1 MVGGRVR
8 AQLGRIV
15 ARPQVVGALGRGQV
29 LPLGQRAPPRVA
41 FDAAVRTG
49 SARRAYQV
57 VDVGVLA
64 ARVLDEAVARVAGV
78 PRVDGGRAVARLAV
92 MAAQRRHGHERL
104 RQVLGAQ
111 VAGGRVAVEED
122 HLVVLGGELRVPRD
136 VLDRRAADLARPLRG
151 FRRAVVGA
159 QDVVA
164 VVLVSRRV
172 LRHGL
177 GREAHRALVH
187 EVPVDDVAALLVQ
200 ADHLVDHGQQKRRIG
215 ARPHADPARAQL
227 RGGHVVAGAHVHE
240 PGAGFLGVVQPVHA
254 GVLRPGGVAAVQH
267 DGVGV
272 RQVVLVG
279 AHHDIGVVA
288 PGVQAQRLGL
298 ECPAA
303 ERLGLGVV
311 YRAAD
316 DGEHGRAGRP
326 APAVADDGVLAVFG
340 VDALQL
346 VRDVV
351 ERLFP
356 ADALPLVLAAQLAVG
371 VLGAA
376 RLPALA
382 LHGVLD
388 AVGVV
393 HLLAQ
398 GPPAQAAA
406 LLRAVEAVLAG
417 VVGLLADDH
426 AVHHVAHV
434 QAHLVAVLVAVNGHP
449 LARIS

>member
-1 MVGGRVR
+1 M
-8 AQLGRIV
+8 
-15 ARPQVVGALGRGQV
+15 
-29 LPLGQRAPPRVA
+29 
-41 FDAAVRTG
+41 
-49 SARRAYQV
+49 
-57 VDVGVLA
+57 
-64 ARVLDEAVARVAGV
+64 
-78 PRVDGGRAVARLAV
+78 
-92 MAAQRRHGHERL
+92 
-104 RQVLGAQ
+104 
-111 VAGGRVAVEED
+111 EED
-122 HLVVLGGELRVPRD
+122 HLVVLGGQFGVPRD
-136 VLDRRAADLARPLRG
+136 VLHRRAADLARPFRG

-279 AHHDIGVVA
+279 AHHDIGVIA

-298 ECPAA
+298 EGPAA

-311 YRAAD
+311 HRAAD

-326 APAVADDGVLAVFG
+326 APAVADDGVLAVLG
-340 VDALQL
+340 VDALEFAYHQI
-346 VRDVV
+346 
-351 ERLFP
+351 ERLVP

-371 VLGAA
+371 VFAAA